1 MQRSK
6 NLAVTFLLG
15 AVLVGGVLGFTA
27 DRVMMRDQL
36 RARENSPRG
45 RLRLADRL
53 QLDSAQSAKVDSL
66 LDDRRR
72 HLDLI
77 MATVRDQLDSVKMRS
92 TDQIRLILT
101 DEQRAKFDALI
112 AEMNDRGRPR
122 DKDDK
127 DHN

>member
-6 NLAVTFLLG
+6 NLAVMFLLG
-15 AVLVGGVLGFTA
+15 AVLVGGALGFTA
-27 DRVMMRDQL
+27 DRMMMRDQL

-77 MATVRDQLDSVKMRS
+77 MATVRDQLDSVRMRS